1 MALAYLRG
9 RDADGRVQFLVAE
22 RAALRPALGLLSL
35 RLVKRRVY
43 ETLAFRCLGDYARE
57 RLGVTAHALREWA
70 RVWEALAGLPKLR
83 AAVLS
88 GEVSWSVARRAVVHA
103 SLETDEAF
111 ATALSGRTVCAAE
124 AMLHAAFGAAPTQE
138 SDSAERVR
146 VCVPLPAAQQGRWLA
161 ALELAR
167 RMAGEA
173 LPVWECAES
182 IAAEALG
189 AIPPGLVAKAA
200 GASRSAADFGA
211 QRAKNGL
218 RAMEPPSGEHGL
230 RGQAFTLLRWDRR
243 HAVSE
248 ADLVRLGDWAETA
261 SPHALDGALRC
272 AMKRLQRIDHD
283 LARILRQVLERRL
296 YRELGFTCFERYV
309 EERVDISPRTA
320 RRWVRMARLG
330 PAGSAVANA
339 FRDGTLTP
347 KQACLVSEAVSPA
360 QQPEAIAF
368 AQGVTL
374 RRLED
379 VLGTRDM
386 ARDTITF
393 TAPPEAANVFLMA
406 LEAARL
412 HLEAGKQKRP
422 SATDALLWMLDH
434 VISAWEEQGAQFH
447 DYADFVRDEFRCT
460 TPGCTSRR
468 NLQSHHVVFQSAGG
482 PDEPWNRTTLCAY
495 HHLRGIH
502 AGTMRCSG
510 HAPEGLVFELGL
522 RAAGP
527 PLLRYRSGD
536 VLIG

>member
-1 MALAYLRG
+1 
-9 RDADGRVQFLVAE
+9 
-22 RAALRPALGLLSL
+22 
-35 RLVKRRVY
+35 
-43 ETLAFRCLGDYARE
+43 
-57 RLGVTAHALREWA
+57 
-70 RVWEALAGLPKLR
+70 
-83 AAVLS
+83 
-88 GEVSWSVARRAVVHA
+88 
-103 SLETDEAF
+103 
-111 ATALSGRTVCAAE
+111 
-124 AMLHAAFGAAPTQE
+124 
-138 SDSAERVR
+138 
-146 VCVPLPAAQQGRWLA
+146 
-161 ALELAR
+161 
-167 RMAGEA
+167 MAGEA

-200 GASRSAADFGA
+200 GAGRSAAGLGA

-248 ADLVRLGDWAETA
+248 ADLVRLGDWADTA

-330 PAGSAVANA
+330 PAGSAVGSA
-339 FRDGTLTP
+339 FRDGILTP

-379 VLGTRDM
+379 VLGARDT

-393 TAPPEAANVFLMA
+393 TAPPEAANVFLVA
-406 LEAARL
+406 LEAVRL
-412 HLEAGKQKRP
+412 HLEAGKQKKP
-422 SATDALLWMLDH
+422 SATDALRWMLDH
-434 VISAWEEQGAQFH
+434 VIAAWEEQGAQFH

-482 PDEPWNRTTLCAY
+482 PDEPRNRTTLCAY

-510 HAPEGLVFELGL
+510 HAPDGLVFELGL

-527 PLLRYRSGD
+527 PLLRYRSGE
-536 VLIG
+536 VLMG